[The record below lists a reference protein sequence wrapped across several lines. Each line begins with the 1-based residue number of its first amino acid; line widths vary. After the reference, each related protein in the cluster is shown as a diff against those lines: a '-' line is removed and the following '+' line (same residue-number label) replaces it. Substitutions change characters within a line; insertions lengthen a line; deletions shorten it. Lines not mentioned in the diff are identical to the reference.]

1 MILRYLLFY
10 ILISLLCLQK
20 AGSLITSFLINQ
32 YKSINHRHHITCHKA
47 TINTINQIE
56 KDNDFD
62 FKLSLLLAGFSF
74 ESYNDKVMGKKAVG
88 LDHTI
93 ITFTSSN
100 LINKVFKGVLLLK
113 IKSGQFKYEETQ
125 LTERLISGNEA
136 DPFIICHI
144 EHDEFSKIRIIDSF
158 TTTTKFNTNNAI
170 WNENGYLYIRNPDEA
185 YLAIAALDRYIPY
198 TVYVYA
204 YYICVCTCVLSM
216 Q

>member
-1 MILRYLLFY
+1 MILRSSLCY
-10 ILISLLCLQK
+10 ILVTILVRLQT
-20 AGSLITSFLINQ
+20 AGSLITSLLINQ
-32 YKSINHRHHITCHKA
+32 YMSIHRNHITYHKS
-47 TINTINQIE
+47 TINTIHQIE

-74 ESYNDKVMGKKAVG
+74 ESYNDKVIGKKAVG

-100 LINKVFKGVLLLK
+100 LIKQVFKGVLLLK

-136 DPFIICHI
+136 DSFIICHI

-170 WNENGYLYIRNPDEA
+170 WNENGYLYIRNPDQA
-185 YLAIAALDRYIPY
+185 YLAIAALDRYVHYTCIRVSLVY
-198 TVYVYA
+198 TVPI
-204 YYICVCTCVLSM
+204 YYCICV
-216 Q
+216 